1 MQLLLEGPDIDALL
15 ERVKDEHGPDAHIV
29 RAEQRLVG
37 GVRGFFARRRFEVTV
52 ELEEPPPVGASPSA
66 AAHGVYQ
73 PVDPIAALLA
83 RADRQDGPSAAAKA
97 GADVPSLAG
106 QPGSASGFDAVLAPL
121 LAPLLA
127 RQGSPAAN
135 TVATAPA
142 PPPPTV
148 PAQVAV
154 AVAAPPGRPPRAV
167 ESALRAV
174 GLPPSALGRE
184 PLSPDARLA
193 LIEVLEREATPAP
206 EQVCGVVAV
215 VGAAKPAGAVA
226 RAIMRHAVLPSG
238 ALVTAAKVARAAV
251 PCEDPVGAMDAL
263 VRSRLRAHAVAVV
276 VVEADSSRAGAERA
290 GRACAAI
297 DASTLVAVVD
307 ATRSTPVLRQWLQ
320 AVEAAGCRVDQVAAY
335 NVAEHP
341 EPASVLALHRPVTWL
356 DATVATVGAWASV
369 CLERLPR
376 V

>member
-15 ERVKDEHGPDAHIV
+15 ERVKDEHGEEAHIV

-52 ELEEPPPVGASPSA
+52 ELEEPPAGASPSA
-66 AAHGVYQ
+66 VALGVDR
-73 PVDPIAALLA
+73 PIDPIAALLA
-83 RADRQDGPSAAAKA
+83 RADRQDGPAAAAKA
-97 GADVPSLAG
+97 GADAPSLSR

-121 LAPLLA
+121 VAPLLA
-127 RQGSPAAN
+127 RAGSPAAS
-135 TVATAPA
+135 TAATAPVA
-142 PPPPTV
+142 PPPTV
-148 PAQVAV
+148 PAQVAAAVV
-154 AVAAPPGRPPRAV
+154 APTGRPLREV

-184 PLSPDARLA
+184 PLPPDARLA
-193 LIEVLEREATPAP
+193 LIEVLEREATPAS
-206 EQVCGVVAV
+206 ERVCGVLAV

-226 RAIMRHAVLPSG
+226 RAIMRHAGLPSG
-238 ALVTAAKVARAAV
+238 ALVTAARVARAAV
-251 PCEDPVGAMDAL
+251 TCEDPDGAMDAV

-290 GRACAAI
+290 GRVCAAI

-320 AVEAAGCRVDQVAAY
+320 VVEAVGCRVDQIAAY
-335 NVAEHP
+335 NIAEHP
-341 EPASVLALHRPVTWL
+341 EPSSVLALHRPVTWL
-356 DATVATVGAWASV
+356 DATVATVGAWAGL
-369 CLERLPR
+369 CLDRLPR